1 MRYYII
7 AGEPSGD
14 LHGSNLVAAI
24 KGNDKKAVF
33 RGCGGDMMKNQGV
46 DLLFHY
52 RRMAYMGFAEVALNI
67 DKVLTNIK
75 KCKEDLLQF
84 APDAV
89 ILIDYPGFNLR
100 IAKFAHRHKIKVFYY
115 ISPQVW
121 AWKKHRVNQIRS
133 HVDKM
138 LVILPFEEQFYRNH
152 NVDAA
157 YVGNPLLD
165 ELSKERKGTA
175 NDYFKRNKLSKDEKY
190 IALLPGSRRQ
200 EVRKMLPAMLKV
212 VPEFPDYHF
221 VVACAPSIDED
232 FCKTL
237 IGDTHNVSIVKA
249 QTYDV
254 LQNSYAALVTSGTAT
269 LETAL
274 LMIPEVVCYSTSRTS
289 YLIARYFAKVKYIC
303 LVNLILDKPVV
314 KELIQGDLNKD
325 NLVEELSKLLNNPKH
340 QRRLLED
347 YDALRQRLG
356 GEGASQRAADIITD
370 MMLMSVE
377 HKAQHHLD

>member
-24 KGNDKKAVF
+24 KKNDSKAVF
-33 RGCGGDMMKNQGV
+33 RGCGGDLMKEQGV

-52 RRMAYMGFAEVALNI
+52 RRMAYMGFIEVAINI
-67 DKVLTNIK
+67 NKVLANIN
-75 KCKEDLLQF
+75 KCKQDIVDF

-89 ILIDYPGFNLR
+89 ILVDYPGFNLR
-100 IAKFAHRHKIKVFYY
+100 IAKFVHSLKIKVFYY

-121 AWKKHRVNQIRS
+121 AWKKHRVNQIRKY
-133 HVDKM
+133 VDKM

-152 NVDAA
+152 DIDAT

-165 ELSKERKGTA
+165 ELSKESRNTS
-175 NDYFKRNKLSKDEKY
+175 DDFYRRNKLNKNDKI

-200 EVRKMLPAMLKV
+200 EVKKMLSSMLKV
-212 VPEFPDYHF
+212 VPEFPEYRF
-221 VVACAPSIDED
+221 VVACAPSIDESL
-232 FCKTL
+232 CQSI
-237 IGDTHNVSIVKA
+237 IGDTPNVTIAKA

-254 LQNSYAALVTSGTAT
+254 LQHSYAALVTSGTAT

-274 LMIPEVVCYSTSRTS
+274 LMVPEVVCYRTSRSS
-289 YLIARYFAKVKYIC
+289 YLIARYFAKVKYIS
-303 LVNLILDKPVV
+303 LVNLILDRLVV
-314 KELIQGDLNKD
+314 KELIQGDLNKK
-325 NLVEELSKLLNNPKH
+325 NLVDELNKLLNNPKH
-340 QRRLLED
+340 QRKLLED
-347 YDALRQRLG
+347 YDMLRQRLG

-370 MMLMSVE
+370 LTQASLE
-377 HKAQHHLD
+377 HKSLYNLD

>member
-33 RGCGGDMMKNQGV
+33 RGCGGDMMKKQGV
-46 DLLFHY
+46 DLLFHH
-52 RRMAYMGFAEVALNI
+52 RRMAFMGFAEVALNI

-75 KCKEDLLQF
+75 KCKQDILDF
-84 APDAV
+84 APDAI

-100 IAKFAHRHKIKVFYY
+100 IAKFAHQHKIRVFYY

-121 AWKKHRVNQIRS
+121 AWKQHRVAQIRRY
-133 HVDKM
+133 VDKM

-152 NVDAA
+152 NINAV

-165 ELSKERKGTA
+165 ELSKERKGS
-175 NDYFKRNKLSKDEKY
+175 DDFFKRNKLNKNDKL

-200 EVRKMLPAMLKV
+200 EVRKMLSVMLEV

-232 FCKTL
+232 LCKTI
-237 IGDTHNVSIVKA
+237 IGNTPNVTIVKA

-274 LMIPEVVCYSTSRTS
+274 LMIPEVVCYRTS
-289 YLIARYFAKVKYIC
+289 QSSYLLARYFAKVKYIS

-314 KELIQGDLNKD
+314 KELIQGELNKK
-325 NLVEELSKLLNNPKH
+325 NLVVELDKLLNNQKH
-340 QRRLLED
+340 QRKLLED

-356 GEGASQRAADIITD
+356 GEGASQRAADVITE
-370 MMLMSVE
+370 MTQMSVQF
-377 HKAQHHLD
+377 KSQHNLD